1 MEASVPFL
9 QLGESMSETGINP
22 SGDGAEGERSGEI
35 VLRHGDT
42 SALKGF
48 EATVFEGLKGAGFD
62 EGEIFAIRLAME
74 EAVANGFRHGNE
86 GDPAKSVTVGYGID
100 ESGMTLAV
108 EDEGTGFDPTAVP
121 DPTEDANLEI
131 PSGRGLMLMRA
142 YMTEVVV
149 IPPGNRIEMR
159 FDRQA

>member
-1 MEASVPFL
+1 
-9 QLGESMSETGINP
+9 MSQTGINP
-22 SGDGAEGERSGEI
+22 SGDGEDEGRSGEV

-42 SALKGF
+42 PALKGF
-48 EATVFEGLKGAGFD
+48 EATIFEGLKVAGFD

-86 GDPAKSVTVGYGID
+86 GDPTKSVTVAFEID
-100 ESGMTLAV
+100 DSGMTLAV
-108 EDEGTGFDPTAVP
+108 EDQGTGFDPTAVP

-142 YMTEVVV
+142 YMTAVEV

>member
-1 MEASVPFL
+1 
-9 QLGESMSETGINP
+9 MSQPGSNP
-22 SGDGAEGERSGEI
+22 PGDGADADRSGEV

-42 SALKGF
+42 PALKGF
-48 EATVFEGLKGAGFD
+48 EATVFEGLKAAGFD

-74 EAVANGFRHGNE
+74 EAIANGFRHGNE
-86 GDPAKSVTVGYGID
+86 GDPTKSVTVAYGIE

-108 EDEGTGFDPTAVP
+108 EDQGTGFDPTAVP

-149 IPPGNRIEMR
+149 VPPGNRIEMR

>member
-1 MEASVPFL
+1 
-9 QLGESMSETGINP
+9 MSQAGINP
-22 SGDGAEGERSGEI
+22 SDDGAEGGRSGEI
-35 VLRHGDT
+35 VLRQGDT
-42 SALKGF
+42 ATLKEF
-48 EATVFEGLKGAGFD
+48 EATIFEGLKEGGFD

-86 GDPAKSVTVGYGID
+86 GDPRKSVTVTFGID
-100 ESGMTLAV
+100 DSGMTLTV
-108 EDEGTGFDPTAVP
+108 EDQGTGFDPTAVP

>member
-1 MEASVPFL
+1 
-9 QLGESMSETGINP
+9 MSQSGINP
-22 SGDGAEGERSGEI
+22 SDDGAEGGRSGEI
-35 VLRHGDT
+35 VLLHGDT
-42 SALKGF
+42 ATLKGF
-48 EATVFEGLKGAGFD
+48 EATIFAGLKEAGFD

-86 GDPAKSVTVGYGID
+86 GDPTKSVTVTFGID
-100 ESGMTLAV
+100 DSGISLAV
-108 EDEGTGFDPTAVP
+108 EDQGTGFDPTAVP

>member
-1 MEASVPFL
+1 
-9 QLGESMSETGINP
+9 MSQ
-22 SGDGAEGERSGEI
+22 SGSKSSEGGADGVRSGEV

-42 SALKGF
+42 PALKGF
-48 EATVFEGLKGAGFD
+48 EATVFEGLKEAGFD

-86 GDPAKSVTVGYGID
+86 GDPTKSVTVAYGID
-100 ESGMTLAV
+100 SSGMTLAV
-108 EDEGTGFDPTAVP
+108 EDQGTGFDPTAVP

-149 IPPGNRIEMR
+149 VPPGNRIEMR

>member
-1 MEASVPFL
+1 
-9 QLGESMSETGINP
+9 MSQTGINP
-22 SGDGAEGERSGEI
+22 SADGEDGGRSGEV

-42 SALKGF
+42 PALKGF
-48 EATVFEGLKGAGFD
+48 EATIFEGLKAAGFD

-86 GDPAKSVTVGYGID
+86 GDPTKSVTVAFEID
-100 ESGMTLAV
+100 DSGMTLAV
-108 EDEGTGFDPTAVP
+108 EDQGTGFDPTAVP
-121 DPTEDANLEI
+121 DPTEDVNLEI

-142 YMTEVVV
+142 YMTAVEV

>member
-1 MEASVPFL
+1 
-9 QLGESMSETGINP
+9 MSQSGINP
-22 SGDGAEGERSGEI
+22 SGDGADAGRSGEV

-42 SALKGF
+42 PALKGF
-48 EATVFEGLKGAGFD
+48 EATIFEGLKAAGFD

-74 EAVANGFRHGNE
+74 EAIANGFRHGNE
-86 GDPAKSVTVGYGID
+86 GDPAKSVTVAYGID
-100 ESGMTLAV
+100 GTGMTLAV
-108 EDEGTGFDPTAVP
+108 EDQGTGFDPTAVP

-142 YMTEVVV
+142 YMTEVLV

-159 FDRQA
+159 FDRQV

>member
-1 MEASVPFL
+1 
-9 QLGESMSETGINP
+9 MSQTGINP
-22 SGDGAEGERSGEI
+22 SGDGEDGGRSGEV

-42 SALKGF
+42 PALKGF
-48 EATVFEGLKGAGFD
+48 EATIFAGLKEAGFD

-86 GDPAKSVTVGYGID
+86 GDPTKSVTVAFEID
-100 ESGMTLAV
+100 DSGMTLAV

-131 PSGRGLMLMRA
+131 PSGRGIMLMRA
-142 YMTEVVV
+142 YMTEVE
-149 IPPGNRIEMR
+149 IMAPGNRIEMTFR
-159 FDRQA
+159 RG

>member
-1 MEASVPFL
+1 
-9 QLGESMSETGINP
+9 MSQSGINP
-22 SGDGAEGERSGEI
+22 SDDGAEGGRSGEI

-42 SALKGF
+42 ATLKEF
-48 EATVFEGLKGAGFD
+48 EATIFEGLKEGGFD

-86 GDPAKSVTVGYGID
+86 GDPRKSVTVTFGID
-100 ESGMTLAV
+100 DSGISLAV
-108 EDEGTGFDPTAVP
+108 EDQGTGFDPTAVP